1 MRGVLRLLAG
11 AGVLLLGLLWCAGG
25 AQAADNERIR
35 QYDVEFGIR
44 HDGQFTV
51 DETIEYDFGAQY
63 KHGITRDIPNREEAR
78 DGQDRIWGIE
88 DIKVSSPSGAPA
100 DLEVDDDDDEIHLRI
115 GDEDKTINGRQTYKI
130 SYVVT
135 AGLNAFDDH
144 DELYWDAI
152 GTAWSVPID
161 QANVTVHAPGG
172 INRVAC
178 FTDDWK
184 NDDRC
189 ASAKVVGPQTA
200 TFAQKD
206 VSTWDGLTIVVGLAK
221 GVVNVPAAHLVDSN
235 NRTGGPIG
243 ELAAT
248 TGPLQYGLGGGIAIL
263 AMVFAGVS
271 YWRNG
276 RDQRTY
282 DVPLGMKAAVAPEF
296 SPPENVQPG
305 LAGTLIDEK
314 ASGVEVSATVVHLA
328 VRRYLRMEEIPAPNF
343 WSNRD
348 WKLTKLPAPSNDR
361 VTAYERKLLDRIFA
375 GKLEEVK
382 LSDLKYSFAGTYRQL
397 IDDFY
402 REMVSKGWYRKDPNR
417 ARAGWRVGG
426 MTLLIAGGIL
436 AGASV
441 GNGQLGLALLFGG
454 FAVAGL
460 ILRLSAR
467 AMPGRT
473 AKGSEMHQRVQGF
486 KRYLETAE
494 ADQLQFEA
502 TEDIFSRYLPYAM
515 VFGVVDKWA
524 KVFSDLAES
533 RGVSGGTTMYWYVGS
548 SVTDFGH
555 LGTSM
560 SNFSS
565 AAGSTM
571 SATQSSGGSSGGSSG
586 FSGGSSGGGGGGG
599 GGGSW

>member
-1 MRGVLRLLAG
+1 MRGVLRILTGL
-11 AGVLLLGLLWCAGG
+11 GVLVLGLLWCAGG
-25 AQAADNERIR
+25 ALAADDERIR
-35 QYDVEFGIR
+35 QYDVEFTIR
-44 HDGQFTV
+44 QDGQFTV
-51 DETIEYDFGAQY
+51 AETIDYDFGPNQ
-63 KHGITRDIPNREEAR
+63 KHGITRDIPNREEAG
-78 DGQDRIWGIE
+78 DDQDRIWGIE

-100 DLEVDDDDDEIHLRI
+100 DLDVDDDDDEIHLRI
-115 GDEDKTINGRQTYKI
+115 GDEDKTVTGRQTYRI
-130 SYVVT
+130 TYVVT

-152 GTAWSVPID
+152 GTGWSVPID
-161 QANVTVHAPGG
+161 SANVTVHAPGG

-189 ASAKVVGPQTA
+189 GSAKVVNPQTA
-200 TFAQKD
+200 TFAHKN
-206 VSTWDGLTIVVGLAK
+206 VSTWDGLTIVVGLAN
-221 GVVNVPAAHLVDSN
+221 GVVHVPPAHLVDEN

-248 TGPLQYGLGGGIAIL
+248 TGPLQYGLGGGIAAL
-263 AMVFAGVS
+263 ALVLAGVA

-282 DVPLGMKAAVAPEF
+282 DTPLGMRPSVAPEF
-296 SPPENVQPG
+296 SPPDNIPPG

-314 ASGVEVSATVVHLA
+314 AAGVEISATVVHLA
-328 VRRYLRMEEIPAPNF
+328 VRRYLYLEEIPAGNF

-348 WKLTKLPAPSNDR
+348 WKLTKLPTPGEDNLNP
-361 VTAYERKLLDRIFA
+361 YERKLLQGIFTGA
-375 GKLEEVK
+375 NEVK
-382 LSDLKYSFAGTYRQL
+382 LSDLKYSFTPTYRQL
-397 IDDFY
+397 INDLY
-402 REMVSKGWYRKDPNR
+402 EEMVAKGWYRKDPNR
-417 ARAGWRVGG
+417 ARSAWRIGG
-426 MTLLIAGGIL
+426 MTLLIVGAVL
-436 AGASV
+436 AGSSL
-441 GNGQLGLALLFGG
+441 GNGQAGLALLFGG

-473 AKGSEMHQRVQGF
+473 AKGSAMHLRVQGF

-494 ADQLQFEA
+494 AEQLQFEA
-502 TEDIFSRYLPYAM
+502 SEDIFSRYLPYAM

-533 RGVSGGTTMYWYVGS
+533 RGLNDNTTMYWYIGS
-548 SVTDFGH
+548 SATDFGH

-565 AAGSTM
+565 TAGSTM

>member
-1 MRGVLRLLAG
+1 LTGLGVL
-11 AGVLLLGLLWCAGG
+11 VLGLLWCSGG
-25 AQAADNERIR
+25 ALAAGDERIR
-35 QYDVEFGIR
+35 QYDVEFTIR
-44 HDGQFTV
+44 PDGQSTV
-51 DETIEYDFGAQY
+51 AETIEYDFGPNQ

-100 DLEVDDDDDEIHLRI
+100 DLKIDDEDDEIHLRV
-115 GDEDKTINGRQTYKI
+115 GDEDKTVTGRQTYKI
-130 SYVVT
+130 TYVVT
-135 AGLNAFDDH
+135 AGLNAFGDH

-152 GTAWSVPID
+152 GTEWTVPVER
-161 QANVTVHAPGG
+161 AKVTVHTPGG

-178 FTDDWK
+178 YVEDWK

-189 ASAKVVGPQTA
+189 TAAKVVNPQVA
-200 TFAQKD
+200 TFAQRGEL
-206 VSTWDGLTIVVGLAK
+206 TAYNGMTIVVGLAK
-221 GVVNVPAAHLVDSN
+221 GTVSVPTPVLVDED
-235 NRTGGPIG
+235 NRSGGPVG

-248 TGPLQYGLGGGIAIL
+248 TGPLQYGLGGGL
-263 AMVFAGVS
+263 AGLALVFTGVG

-282 DVPLGMKAAVAPEF
+282 DTPLGMQPAVAPEF
-296 SPPENVQPG
+296 GPPDNIPPG
-305 LAGTLIDEK
+305 LAGTLVDEK
-314 ASGVEVSATVVHLA
+314 ASGVEISATVVHLA
-328 VRRYLRMEEIPAPNF
+328 VRRYLRMEEVPAGNF

-348 WKLTKLPAPSNDR
+348 WKLTKLPTPADDYLNPYD
-361 VTAYERKLLDRIFA
+361 RKLLEGIFT
-375 GKLEEVK
+375 GIKDEVK
-382 LSDLKYSFAGTYRQL
+382 LSELKYSFTPTYRQL
-397 IDDFY
+397 IDDLY
-402 REMVSKGWYRKDPNR
+402 EEMVAKGWYRKDPNR
-417 ARAGWRVGG
+417 ARAGWKYGG
-426 MTLLIAGGIL
+426 MTLLIVCGIL
-436 AGASV
+436 AAASL
-441 GNGQLGLALLFGG
+441 GNEQQGLALLFGG
-454 FAVAGL
+454 FAVGGL

-473 AKGSEMHQRVQGF
+473 AKGSAMHQRVQGF

-494 ADQLQFEA
+494 AEQLQFEA
-502 TEDIFSRYLPYAM
+502 SEDIFSRYLPYAM
-515 VFGVVDKWA
+515 VFGVVDRWA

-533 RGVSGGTTMYWYVGS
+533 RGLSDSTRTYWYVGS
-548 SVTDFGH
+548 SATDFGH
-555 LGTSM
+555 LGASM